1 MDQLHFYWANVS
13 ASLNS
18 LQRAALLN
26 PNDSAVQTRIA
37 RAENTAGNRDL
48 ALAAMRRAAA
58 VNPGNLGLQEAYAR
72 ALIVAGREA
81 DAYALY
87 QNLLRRSPQNTNALV
102 NYGLLAQHLGRPDEA
117 IDSWQ
122 RAVAADPLQSNAQLY
137 LAQLLDQRG
146 EMQAAARHYHAYLQV
161 VSKHPAAHAAEQT
174 VVISALIKV
183 ADADAAANKISTAV
197 HGYQAA
203 ARFAE
208 RMRNPELQSLSLA
221 HMGDA
226 QERGGTI
233 GDAAQS
239 FQQALIVD
247 ETQGDPRTAATDW
260 YNYGEFLHR
269 HNQPE
274 RLVFACFY
282 RAQDLMSTNPGDELN
297 TIAKAVTA
305 SEARLGPSARA
316 FPPQLSKLLS
326 QALSLEPAAF
336 SVASH

>member
-1 MDQLHFYWANVS
+1 M
-13 ASLNS
+13 
-18 LQRAALLN
+18 
-26 PNDSAVQTRIA
+26 
-37 RAENTAGNRDL
+37 
-48 ALAAMRRAAA
+48 
-58 VNPGNLGLQEAYAR
+58 GLQEAYAR
-72 ALIVAGREA
+72 ALIVAGRDP

-87 QNLLRRSPQNTNALV
+87 QRVLHRTPQNINALV
-102 NYGLLAQHLGRPDEA
+102 NYGLLAQRLGHTDEA

-161 VSKHPAAHAAEQT
+161 VSKNLAEHAAEQT

-183 ADADAAANKISTAV
+183 ADADAAANKIGAAV

-203 ARFAE
+203 AQFAE
-208 RMRNPELQSLSLA
+208 KSKNPELQSLSLA
-221 HMGDA
+221 HMADA
-226 QERGGTI
+226 QERGGAF

-260 YNYGEFLHR
+260 YNYGQFLQR

-282 RAQDLMSTNPGDELN
+282 RARDLMSTNPGEELN
-297 TIAKAVTA
+297 TIARAASA

-316 FPPQLSKLLS
+316 LPAESSKLLS
-326 QALSLEPAAF
+326 QALSLEPSAF
-336 SVASH
+336 PSARP